1 MLKDFKKFLLRGN
14 VVDLAVG
21 VVVGA
26 AFTAVVTG
34 FVAAFITPL
43 LSIFLGKTDFSKV
56 VFTFGKT
63 TFPIGA
69 FITPLISFVIIAAV
83 IFFFVIT
90 PINKLMAVAQRKEA
104 KQEAEELKT
113 DAAILE
119 ELKKIN
125 RQLAKNKK

>member
-1 MLKDFKKFLLRGN
+1 MLKDFKKFLMRGN

-43 LSIFLGKTDFSKV
+43 LSIFLGKTDFSKY
-56 VFTFGKT
+56 VFHIGKT
-63 TFPIGA
+63 VFPVGQ
-69 FITPLISFVIIAAV
+69 FITPLISFIIVAAV

-90 PINKLMAVAQRKEA
+90 PINKLMAAAQRKEA
-104 KQEAEELKT
+104 KQEAEAIKT
-113 DAAILE
+113 DEAILE

-125 RQLAKNKK
+125 RNLNKK

>member
-1 MLKDFKKFLLRGN
+1 MLKDFKAFLMRGN

-21 VVVGA
+21 VVIGA

-56 VFTFGKT
+56 VVTVGKT
-63 TFPIGA
+63 PFPIGQ
-69 FITPLISFVIIAAV
+69 FITPLISFVIMAAV
-83 IFFFVIT
+83 IFFFVIA
-90 PINKLMAVAQRKEA
+90 PINKLMAVAKRKEE
-104 KQEAEELKT
+104 KQEAAELKT

-125 RQLAKNKK
+125 RTLAKKK

>member
-56 VFTFGKT
+56 VFHLGKT
-63 TFPIGA
+63 PFPIGL

-104 KQEAEELKT
+104 KQDAAEQKT

-125 RQLAKNKK
+125 RTLAKK

>member
-21 VVVGA
+21 IVVGA
-26 AFTAVVTG
+26 AFTAVVNG
-34 FVAAFITPL
+34 FVTAFINPL

-56 VFTFGKT
+56 VFHIGKT

-69 FITPLISFVIIAAV
+69 FISPLISFVIIATV
-83 IFFFVIT
+83 VFFFVIE
-90 PINKLMAVAQRKEA
+90 PINRLMAVAQRKEE
-104 KQEAEELKT
+104 KKEAEEIKT

-119 ELKKIN
+119 ELKQIN
-125 RQLAKNKK
+125 SKLSKK